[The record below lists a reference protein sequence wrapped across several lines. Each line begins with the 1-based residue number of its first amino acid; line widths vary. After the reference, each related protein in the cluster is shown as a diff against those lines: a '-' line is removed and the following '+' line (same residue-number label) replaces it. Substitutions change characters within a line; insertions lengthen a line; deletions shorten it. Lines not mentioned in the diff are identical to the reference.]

1 MFQAKSF
8 LGETDLMAQFREMV
22 GWEERG
28 GGGGGGS
35 GAGSSGY
42 NGIGT
47 SNDDKT
53 GARQAVKPNK
63 VDLSIQYG
71 PSYRRLPPS
80 VSNNLPPFLSPF
92 LSAVVELI
100 YFCLGDQGRLL
111 WPRCIL

>member
-28 GGGGGGS
+28 GGGGGS
-35 GAGSSGY
+35 GAGSSSY

-47 SNDDKT
+47 SNDDKN
-53 GARQAVKPNK
+53 GARQAVRPNK
-63 VDLSIQYG
+63 VDLSIRYG

-80 VSNNLPPFLSPF
+80 VSNDFPPSLFISIR
-92 LSAVVELI
+92 S
-100 YFCLGDQGRLL
+100 C
-111 WPRCIL
+111 